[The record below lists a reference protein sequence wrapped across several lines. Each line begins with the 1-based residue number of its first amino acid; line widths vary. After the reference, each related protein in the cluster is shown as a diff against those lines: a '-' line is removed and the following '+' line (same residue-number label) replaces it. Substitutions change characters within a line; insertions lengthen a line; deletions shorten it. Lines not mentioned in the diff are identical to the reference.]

1 MLCATV
7 AGEEEGVSR
16 YAEHTSVA
24 VSRSKAEIEEIL
36 TRYGAD
42 SFASGW
48 DHGRAIIQFKAKDRI
63 IRFELPLPAQDDKR
77 FLRDGRGAL
86 RRPEQRYQAWEQACR
101 QRWRCLALA
110 VKAKLEAVESGITTF
125 EDEFMAHIVLPGGKT
140 LGQWAKPQI
149 ADAYAHNRLPPM
161 LSGATVDGEMVR

>member
-1 MLCATV
+1 M
-7 AGEEEGVSR
+7 SR
-16 YAEHTSVA
+16 YAEYTAVPVA
-24 VSRSKAEIEEIL
+24 RSKAEIETIL

-48 DHGRAIIQFKAKDRI
+48 DQDRAIIQFKAKDRI

-77 FLRDGRGAL
+77 FLRDGRGSM
-86 RRPEQRYQAWEQACR
+86 RTPDQRFVAWEQACR

-125 EDEFMAHIVLPGGKT
+125 EDEFLAHIVLPGGKT
-140 LGQWAKPQI
+140 LGAWAKPQV
-149 ADAYAHNRLPPM
+149 AHAYAHNRLPPM
-161 LSGATVDGEMVR
+161 LPGATAEGELVR

>member
-1 MLCATV
+1 M
-7 AGEEEGVSR
+7 SR
-16 YAEHTSVA
+16 YAENTAVP

-36 TRYGAD
+36 TRYGAS

-48 DHGRAIIQFKAKDRI
+48 DSGRSVVQFQAKDRI
-63 IRFELPLPAQDDKR
+63 IRFELPMPAQDDKR
-77 FLRDGRGAL
+77 FARDGRGNL
-86 RRPEQRYQAWEQACR
+86 RTSERRYEAWEQACR

-140 LGQWAKPQI
+140 LGQWARPQI
-149 ADAYAHNRLPPM
+149 ADAYEHNRLPSM
-161 LSGATVDGEMVR
+161 LPGATADGEIVR